1 MLDVAGD
8 MFFIFYFYF
17 LFFYYVSFGG
27 CWTKLVIFILFFIF
41 IFLFFLLCELWWML
55 DVAGDIR
62 RAYKACI

>member
-8 MFFIFYFYF
+8 IYFI
-17 LFFYYVSFGG
+17 
-27 CWTKLVIFILFFIF
+27 FIF